1 MLVLQRN
8 HGESVSLFYHG
19 AWIGRVTLDVNDKG
33 QTRLAFNFVPSVRI
47 IRDEVLDAERMK
59 DVSVPALV

>member
-8 HGESVSLFYHG
+8 HGESVSLFHRG
-19 AWIGRVTLDVNDKG
+19 VFIGRVTLDQKG
-33 QTRLAFNFVPSVRI
+33 PQTRLAFDFDKETRI
-47 IRDEVLDAERMK
+47 VRDEVLDAERMK